1 VTWIETKISSRRD
14 WAPGLMSLE
23 LEAVASPFTPGQF
36 INLGLDR
43 GGDRVKRSYSLASA
57 PGARSEVYLSH
68 VPGGGLTPAL
78 FELAPGDPVWLD
90 DRALGFFTL
99 EHVPPAERVWLL
111 ATGTGL
117 GPFLSM
123 LRSST
128 IWERFSRVVLVHGVR
143 HVSHL
148 GYSEELARL
157 AHERRGQLDYV
168 PALTRDEP
176 PPSGLAGRMPALIE
190 GGALEQRVGL
200 SFDGALDHVLLC
212 GNPAMIEET
221 RAVLERRGLAKH
233 RPRKPGH
240 ITIESYW

>member
-1 VTWIETKISSRRD
+1 
-14 WAPGLMSLE
+14 
-23 LEAVASPFTPGQF
+23 
-36 INLGLDR
+36 
-43 GGDRVKRSYSLASA
+43 
-57 PGARSEVYLSH
+57 
-68 VPGGGLTPAL
+68 
-78 FELAPGDPVWLD
+78 
-90 DRALGFFTL
+90 
-99 EHVPPAERVWLL
+99 VPPAERVWLL

-123 LRSST
+123 LRSPT

-148 GYSEELARL
+148 GYSEELARI
-157 AHERRGQLDYV
+157 ARDRGGQLDYV

-176 PPSGLAGRMPALIE
+176 PASGLAGRLPALIE
-190 GGALEQRVGL
+190 SGALERRVGL
-200 SFDGALDHVLLC
+200 SLDAARDHVLLC

-221 RAVLERRGLAKH
+221 RVMLERRGLAKH

>member
-1 VTWIETKISSRRD
+1 VTWIETKIESRRD

-23 LEAVASPFTPGQF
+23 LAAVASPFIPGQF

-43 GGDRVKRSYSLASA
+43 GGDRLKRSYSLASA
-57 PGARSEVYLSH
+57 AGERCEVYLSR
-68 VPGGGLTPAL
+68 VPEGALTPAL
-78 FELAPGDPVWLD
+78 FDLGPGDPVWLD

-99 EHVPPAERVWLL
+99 DHVPPAERVWLL

-123 LRSST
+123 LRGPT
-128 IWERFSRVVLVHGVR
+128 LWQRFSRIVLVHGVR
-143 HVSHL
+143 QVSHL

-157 AHERRGQLDYV
+157 AHDRRGQLEYV
-168 PALTRDEP
+168 PALTREAP
-176 PPSGLAGRMPALIE
+176 PAGGLAGRLPALIE
-190 GGALEQRVGL
+190 AGELERRVGL
-200 SFDGALDHVLLC
+200 SFDPARDHVLLC

-221 RAVLERRGLAKH
+221 RVVLESRGLAKH
-233 RPRKPGH
+233 RPRKPGQ